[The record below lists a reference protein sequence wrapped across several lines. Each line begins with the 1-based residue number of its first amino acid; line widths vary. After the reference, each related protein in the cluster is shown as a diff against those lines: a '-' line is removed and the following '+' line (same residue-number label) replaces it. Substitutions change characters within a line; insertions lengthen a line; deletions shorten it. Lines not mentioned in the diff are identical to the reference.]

1 MKKILILTNSLDGFY
16 RFRNEIIIKLLEKK
30 NVIVFCAPTDI
41 RENYYRKLGIHV
53 IDIEIN
59 RRNVNLLKEINIF
72 LTYRRIIKTFKPDI
86 ILTYTIKPNIYGGL
100 AARFSNIPYYPN
112 ITGLGTSMEGKGLFK
127 VLIIILYKIALKR
140 AKTIFVQNEDNLSFI
155 IKKGIKGFS
164 YQLLPGSGVN
174 TNYFTYLEYPTEE
187 KFHFLFIGR
196 IMKSKGID
204 YYLESSKYISQ
215 KYSNVVFHVIGDFE
229 EDYKV
234 KIIEYELKNFITY
247 HGKVDDIRNF
257 LKFSHATIQPSFH
270 EGMSNVLLES
280 AASGRPVIAS
290 NIPGCKEV
298 FDENI
303 SGFSFKIKDQESLNK
318 TIEKFLQLPHDQK
331 KQMGIAGRNKVI
343 KEFSREFVVKIYND
357 IIEKTEIKK

>member
-234 KIIEYELKNFITY
+234 KII
-247 HGKVDDIRNF
+247 
-257 LKFSHATIQPSFH
+257 
-270 EGMSNVLLES
+270 
-280 AASGRPVIAS
+280 
-290 NIPGCKEV
+290 
-298 FDENI
+298 
-303 SGFSFKIKDQESLNK
+303 
-318 TIEKFLQLPHDQK
+318 
-331 KQMGIAGRNKVI
+331 
-343 KEFSREFVVKIYND
+343 
-357 IIEKTEIKK
+357 